1 MHLHQQAFLFF
12 SSVAFVIHENFV
24 LSSGIPPLG
33 YIWSLLCLFKM
44 QKQFGLFVF
53 IQHKGWLLTNN
64 ISEVSA
70 SGNLQSVWYM
80 FYLKTRTI
88 SVLKLLNYAVIF
100 RAFVSLSYSFKL
112 VFFSFCIAKSILK
125 SSEAKSSG

>member
-1 MHLHQQAFLFF
+1 MRLRWQACF

-24 LSSGIPPLG
+24 LSNRIPPLG
-33 YIWSLLCLFKM
+33 YILSLLCLFKM

-53 IQHKGWLLTNN
+53 IQYKGWLLTNN

-70 SGNLQSVWYM
+70 CGNLQSAWCM

-88 SVLKLLNYAVIF
+88 SVSKHFLIML
-100 RAFVSLSYSFKL
+100 
-112 VFFSFCIAKSILK
+112 
-125 SSEAKSSG
+125 